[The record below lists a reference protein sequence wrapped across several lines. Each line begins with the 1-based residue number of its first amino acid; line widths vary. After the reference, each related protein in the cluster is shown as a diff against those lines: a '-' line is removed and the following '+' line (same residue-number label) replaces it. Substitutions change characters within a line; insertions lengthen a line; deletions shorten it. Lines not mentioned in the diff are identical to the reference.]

1 MLKATIF
8 EAKTNLSELVRRA
21 QRGEEVLITSG
32 RERKP
37 VARLVGLDPAP
48 AGRRL
53 GFLEGKGKVGPEFF
67 EPLPADEL
75 RLWNGEG
82 E

>member
-1 MLKATIF
+1 MHKATMF
-8 EAKTNLSELVRRA
+8 EAKTNLSKLVERA
-21 QRGEEVLITSG
+21 LSGEEVQITTG

-37 VARLVGLDPAP
+37 VVRLVPVEPVPA
-48 AGRRL
+48 ARRL
-53 GFLEGKGKVGPEFF
+53 GFLEGQGDVGPEFF
-67 EPLPADEL
+67 EPLADDEL

>member
-1 MLKATIF
+1 MYSATIF

-21 QRGEEVLITSG
+21 QQGEEVQITSG

-37 VARLVGLDPAP
+37 VARLIAIDPIPESRRVGFME
-48 AGRRL
+48 GR
-53 GFLEGKGKVGPEFF
+53 GNVGPEFF
-67 EPLPADEL
+67 DPLPEDEL

>member
-1 MLKATIF
+1 MLSATIF
-8 EAKTNLSELVRRA
+8 EAKTNLSKLVQQA
-21 QRGEEVLITSG
+21 LQGEEVQITMG

-37 VARLVGLDPAP
+37 VVRLEPIEPVA
-48 AGRRL
+48 ASRRI
-53 GFLEGKGKVGPEFF
+53 GFLEGQGDVGPEFF

>member
-1 MLKATIF
+1 L
-8 EAKTNLSELVRRA
+8 LRRA
-21 QRGEEVLITSG
+21 QLGEEVQITSG

-37 VARLVGLDPAP
+37 VARLVAINPTP
-48 AGRRL
+48 ESRRI
-53 GFLEGKGKVGPEFF
+53 GFMKGEGSVGPEFF
-67 EPLPADEL
+67 DPLPEDEL